1 MYPDLG
7 RHDLEIRHLP
17 TPRTTADESDRVVL
31 RRKFRAFRFSF
42 TLETAEPLRFKA
54 MPRVTITVP
63 EKNAQPYRFQLD
75 REVVSMGRGS
85 ENDIAIESGSVSVHH
100 AEMRRIEGG
109 YELRDVG
116 STNGIKLD
124 GVRHEVIALRSGATV
139 KIGDVSFDFM
149 LSDEEREALARERPS
164 ESSPILREPELSP
177 VKQLPQRT
185 AYTPAPASS
194 GSGFGAMLLF
204 FILAAAAFFAGL
216 AVRYQKETRGNL
228 IEAVKAHRAVVKP
241 APAAPTGTIAPAPD
255 K

>member
-1 MYPDLG
+1 
-7 RHDLEIRHLP
+7 
-17 TPRTTADESDRVVL
+17 
-31 RRKFRAFRFSF
+31 
-42 TLETAEPLRFKA
+42 

-75 REVVSMGRGS
+75 REVVSLGRGS

-139 KIGDVSFDFM
+139 KIGEVSFDFM

-164 ESSPILREPELSP
+164 EPSPILREPELSP
-177 VKQLPQRT
+177 MKQPPQRA
-185 AYTPAPASS
+185 AYTPAPAS
-194 GSGFGAMLLF
+194 GGMGFGAMLLF

-216 AVRYQKETRGNL
+216 AVRYQKETGGNL

-241 APAAPTGTIAPAPD
+241 APAVPAGSSRIQPAPD
-255 K
+255 N